1 MTHVAVTRADADAS
15 PTTGEALVSAA
26 KTLRNRFRVEAAKRD
41 IERIIPHDEMAALKN
56 SGLLSARIPVAYGG
70 PGASWKDV
78 ARIFYELSR
87 ADPNIGQAIQAHNAI
102 LEILRA
108 DAPEPIRRRVFSHV
122 LAGGMI
128 TNAVAERNVA
138 FYGDITSKLVRSG
151 GGYRLRG
158 RKYYATGS
166 LFAEYLSISARAEDD
181 RVATIVIPSSRAG
194 LVIEDDWNGM
204 GQRTTASGS
213 VKLDDVAV
221 SADEIFH
228 SPPAVERRWHLQAA
242 AQLLHVA
249 IDAGIARAAY
259 EDALSL
265 ARKHGRTLRESGV
278 AAAVEDPYV
287 LHAIGDLS
295 VESVVA
301 EAIFLRAADAVDH
314 AADRFFAGVVT
325 DGELAEA
332 SIAVAEAKIVTTR
345 AALKNS
351 EKLYEVA
358 NASGTDRALNLDR
371 HWRNAR
377 THTTHDPLSYKFRF
391 IGDYRLNERA
401 PPAGVKI

>member
-1 MTHVAVTRADADAS
+1 MTPLVAKRVDSSAFPAS
-15 PTTGEALVSAA
+15 GEALVATA
-26 KTLRNRFRVEAAKRD
+26 KHLRDRFRVDAAKRD
-41 IERIIPHDEMAALKN
+41 LERVIPHVELELLKQ
-56 SGLLSARIPVAYGG
+56 SGVLSARIPAAYGG
-70 PGASWKDV
+70 PGARWKDV

-87 ADPNIGQAIQAHNAI
+87 ADPNIGQAIQAHNTI
-102 LEILRA
+102 IEILRA
-108 DAPEPIRRRVFSHV
+108 DAPEAIRRRVFSHV

-128 TNAVAERNVA
+128 TNAVAERKVA
-138 FYGDITSKLVRSG
+138 FYGDIASQLVG
-151 GGYRLRG
+151 TDDGYRLRG

-166 LFAEYLSISARAEDD
+166 LFAEYLFITARTEDD
-181 RVATIVIPSSRAG
+181 RVATIVIPADRTG
-194 LVIEDDWNGM
+194 LAIEDDWNGM

-213 VKLDDVAV
+213 VVLDDVAV
-221 SADEIFH
+221 AEDEVFF
-228 SPPAVERRWHLQAA
+228 SPPAAERRWHVQAA

-278 AAAVEDPYV
+278 ASAVEDPYV
-287 LHAIGDLS
+287 LQAIGDLS

-301 EAIFLRAADAVDH
+301 EAMYLRAADAVDH
-314 AADRFFAGVVT
+314 AADRYFSGVVT
-325 DGELAEA
+325 EGELSEA
-332 SIAVAEAKIVTTR
+332 SIAVAEAKIATTR

-358 NASGTDRALNLDR
+358 NASGTDRSLNLDR

-401 PPAGVKI
+401 PPATVKI